1 MGHSLMQGTVSS
13 ILAFASVATL
23 ASAAFLSPT
32 TNNMVSPIPSRRGD
46 KRALQLQV
54 LDQQPKLG
62 AAWLEADNPEFLLLS
77 DVPEEP
83 NNQQPKAIKRSE
95 SAERLVGKRGL
106 SLTSN
111 LDLLRQHS
119 GFGSSRGGDR
129 GRALASRGKK
139 WSGVANNMQL
149 LREGSWERRTRG
161 DRLYMEVA
169 RKKEGGL
176 ANLG

>member
-1 MGHSLMQGTVSS
+1 MGFLAVVS
-13 ILAFASVATL
+13 AASL
-23 ASAAFLSPT
+23 ASMAFLSPT
-32 TNNMVSPIPSRRGD
+32 ANMASPITSSGRGAAVAD

-62 AAWLEADNPEFLLLS
+62 AAWMETDNPEFLLLS
-77 DVPEEP
+77 DVPDGPDSQHPRVIEKRERELAGEE
-83 NNQQPKAIKRSE
+83 KVI
-95 SAERLVGKRGL
+95 GKRGL
-106 SLTSN
+106 TLTSN

-119 GFGSSRGGDR
+119 GYGARGGDR

-161 DRLYMEVA
+161 DRLYMEFA

>member
-1 MGHSLMQGTVSS
+1 MGQSLMQGTASS
-13 ILAFASVATL
+13 LLAFTSL
-23 ASAAFLSPT
+23 ASLTSMAFLSPA
-32 TNNMVSPIPSRRGD
+32 IPSISRGTVAD

-62 AAWLEADNPEFLLLS
+62 AAWKETENPEFLLLS
-77 DVPEEP
+77 DVTDGPDALKPKSIGKRQGEFSGEE
-83 NNQQPKAIKRSE
+83 KE
-95 SAERLVGKRGL
+95 VGKRGL

-119 GFGSSRGGDR
+119 GYSARGGDR

-169 RKKEGGL
+169 RKQEGGL

>member
-1 MGHSLMQGTVSS
+1 M
-13 ILAFASVATL
+13 
-23 ASAAFLSPT
+23 AFLSPT
-32 TNNMVSPIPSRRGD
+32 RANLPITSSGRGAAVAD
-46 KRALQLQV
+46 KRAPQLQV

-62 AAWLEADNPEFLLLS
+62 AAWMETDNPEFLLLS
-77 DVPEEP
+77 DVPDGP
-83 NNQQPKAIKRSE
+83 DSQQSRIIEKR
-95 SAERLVGKRGL
+95 ERELSGGEKVVGKRGL

-119 GFGSSRGGDR
+119 GYGSARGGDR

-149 LREGSWERRTRG
+149 LREGSWERGTRG
-161 DRLYMEVA
+161 DRLYMELA
-169 RKKEGGL
+169 RKQEGGL